1 MDARTQRRINREKEK
16 ERKKDK
22 RWWDEYWEEYHKN
35 LRALENEV
43 YDSIIEMI
51 YKMTPSQLN
60 FLGRKMNMYYQKQ
73 LEKQRYRCKCFQL
86 DDRTVRRM
94 ERERKKKEKED
105 AIYRKKYYYEIYQ
118 DDSFE
123 NIYTDKFVY
132 DSYIQIV
139 DYIDKLDSYSFLG
152 IAHCDNNLQA
162 CGNVKRRV
170 YEYIRRMEKA
180 IRKERHRHI
189 RRAHE
194 WADENVRSIIRKR
207 YKKSKK

>member
-22 RWWDEYWEEYHKN
+22 RVWDEYWEEYHKN

-51 YKMTPSQLN
+51 NKMKPSQLN
-60 FLGRKMNMYYQKQ
+60 LLGRKMNMYYKKQ
-73 LEKQRYRCKCFQL
+73 IEKQDYRYKCSQL

-94 ERERKKKEKED
+94 ERERKKKERED
-105 AIYRKKYYYEIYQ
+105 AIYRKKHYYEIYQ

-132 DSYIQIV
+132 DSYIKIV

-152 IAHCDNNLQA
+152 IALQTQPA
-162 CGNVKRRV
+162 TSWNVRMRV
-170 YEYIRRMEKA
+170 YKYIREMEKA
-180 IRKERHRHI
+180 IRKERHRHR
-189 RRAHE
+189 RRALE
-194 WADENVRSIIRKR
+194 WADESVRSIYNKISER
-207 YKKSKK
+207 SKK

>member
-22 RWWDEYWEEYHKN
+22 RVWDEYWEEYHKN

-51 YKMTPSQLN
+51 NKMKPSQLN
-60 FLGRKMNMYYQKQ
+60 LLGRKMNMYYKKQ
-73 LEKQRYRCKCFQL
+73 IEKQDYRYKCSQL

-94 ERERKKKEKED
+94 ERERKKKERED
-105 AIYRKKYYYEIYQ
+105 AIYREKHYYEIYQ

-152 IAHCDNNLQA
+152 IALQTQPA
-162 CGNVKRRV
+162 TSWNVRIRV
-170 YEYIRRMEKA
+170 YKYIREMKKA

-189 RRAHE
+189 LRAYK
-194 WADENVRSIIRKR
+194 WADESVRTIIRER
-207 YKKSKK
+207 SKK

>member
-1 MDARTQRRINREKEK
+1 MDARTQRRINREKKK
-16 ERKKDK
+16 ERKEKK
-22 RWWDEYWEEYHKN
+22 RLRNEYWDEYYKN
-35 LRALENEV
+35 LWALENEV

-51 YKMTPSQLN
+51 NKMTPSQLN
-60 FLGRKMNMYYQKQ
+60 FLGRKMNMYYKKQ
-73 LEKQRYRCKCFQL
+73 LEKQRYRYKCSQL

-105 AIYRKKYYYEIYQ
+105 AIYREKHYYEIYQ

-139 DYIDKLDSYSFLG
+139 DYIDELDSWNDRGSSG
-152 IAHCDNNLQA
+152 T
-162 CGNVKRRV
+162 VKRRV
-170 YEYIRRMEKA
+170 YEYIREMEKA

-189 RRAHE
+189 LRAYK
-194 WADENVRSIIRKR
+194 WADESVRTIIRER
-207 YKKSKK
+207 SKK